1 MARAQQ
7 SRGRSHVDE
16 DEDEDDED
24 EIETEAEAQRRK
36 LSLRAFADRA
46 RRVISAAGD
55 NERFQLV
62 RIVPDTN
69 EEEECSPAEI
79 QAGGRAGT
87 IFRLLKQTKH
97 ADSDDLIDMVLAE
110 AVVPESQA
118 ARDGGSALVASSYVA
133 GIGRTYESYEG
144 MLALAQGQIKYANDR
159 EMELLKTIGDKD
171 KEIAK
176 LNKKLNDAGQKG
188 IGSPETLS
196 MLAPVAIY
204 AIGQLG
210 PAKKHK
216 DMVLREFLDELHA
229 TGAGE
234 LANRICEHMAQIEQ
248 KKASEA
254 AQATQ
259 AQAEYHKKQAEAAQ
273 SGEENA

>member
-16 DEDEDDED
+16 DEDDDED
-24 EIETEAEAQRRK
+24 EIEVETDADAQKRK

-46 RRVISAAGD
+46 QRVMRAAEAG
-55 NERFQLV
+55 EKFPLV
-62 RIVPDTN
+62 RILPDTQ
-69 EEEECSPAEI
+69 EEEECSPSEVL
-79 QAGGRAGT
+79 AGGRAGT
-87 IFRLLKQTKH
+87 IFRLYKRQKRD
-97 ADSDDLIDMVLAE
+97 DSNDLVEMVLAE
-110 AVVPESQA
+110 AIVPESQA

-159 EMELLKTIGDKD
+159 EMELLRTIGDKD

-176 LNKKLNDAGQKG
+176 LNKKLNEAGQKG

-196 MLAPVAIY
+196 MLAPVAVY
-204 AIGQLG
+204 AISQLG

-216 DMVLREFLDELHA
+216 DVVLAEFLDELHK
-229 TGAGE
+229 TGAGD
-234 LANRICEHMAQIEQ
+234 LANQICEHMAGIEQ
-248 KKASEA
+248 RRASEA
-254 AQATQ
+254 MKQTQ
-259 AQAEYHKKQAEAAQ
+259 AQAESIKQHAAAS
-273 SGEENA
+273 SGEENE